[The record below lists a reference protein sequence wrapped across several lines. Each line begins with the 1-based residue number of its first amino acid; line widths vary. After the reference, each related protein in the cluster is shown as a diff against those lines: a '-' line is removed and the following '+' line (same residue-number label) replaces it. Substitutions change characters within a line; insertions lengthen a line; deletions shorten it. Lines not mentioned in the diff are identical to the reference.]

1 MSFLFQSAHPAF
13 IMFLSRR
20 SSLEPPGTNSVL
32 PQMWPIDNLIE
43 IYYKLEITSHVR
55 QVDVGNSC
63 NTGAYEQILARGYR
77 GHPGMGFDEA

>member
-1 MSFLFQSAHPAF
+1 
-13 IMFLSRR
+13 
-20 SSLEPPGTNSVL
+20 
-32 PQMWPIDNLIE
+32 MWPIDNLIE